1 MFIAARFTIA
11 KTWKQ
16 LRCPTRDEW
25 IEKMRFIW
33 TMEIYSAIKQK
44 EAHSIPWVSLDNI
57 TLGESEGHERSH
69 VI

>member
-25 IEKMRFIW
+25 IEKMWFIW

-44 EAHSIPWVSLDNI
+44 EARDYC
-57 TLGESEGHERSH
+57 TK
-69 VI
+69 